1 MLNDIDRLGPELT
14 LMASAGLVIIWDLVL
29 KESPPAGRAGLAP
42 VKRGS
47 LLAYAALAGIAGSI
61 VWAVTLIIRGREATA
76 FDNSLVV
83 DNFSLFFKFLFL
95 GIAILVILA
104 SIDYSPRFGR
114 RQGEYFALI
123 MLATSG
129 MMLLAGT
136 RDLIAIFIALEL
148 TAISQYV
155 LAALLKDRQGSEAGL
170 KYLLLGAVS
179 TAVLLYGMAFLFGL
193 SGTTKLIAPAGEP
206 SIAAVVAEADSG
218 LRAGL
223 VMAMVFMAAG
233 FAFKMAV
240 VPFQMWVPDVYEGAP
255 TPVVAFLSVASKAAG
270 FAVLLRVFY
279 EGLSAQ
285 FVSSDWA
292 NLFAA
297 VAAVSMTVGNI
308 VALTQ
313 TNIKRLLGYS
323 SIAQAGNFMVG
334 VAAISAADGNFTL
347 GAGATVFFLAT
358 YAFTNLGAF
367 FAILAISNKIGSD
380 DIADYGGMGRRAPL
394 LALALAFC
402 LISLTGIPPT
412 AGFVAKIYVFNA
424 AVHSDLVW
432 LVIVAVLNSAVAAY
446 YYLRVVGHMYVAP
459 APSEERI
466 PASWPLGFALGVATL
481 GVLVMGVVPTPLIS
495 AAERAVNVFVA

>member
-1 MLNDIDRLGPELT
+1 MLDDLDRLGPELT
-14 LMASAGLVIIWDLVL
+14 LMASAGLVILWDLVL
-29 KESPPAGRAGLAP
+29 KESLPAAR
-42 VKRGS
+42 RGA
-47 LLAYAALAGIAGSI
+47 LLACGALAGIAGS
-61 VWAVTLIIRGREATA
+61 VLWAVTLILRDREATA

-95 GIAILVILA
+95 GVAFLVVLA
-104 SIDYSPRFGR
+104 SVDYTPRFGR

-123 MLATSG
+123 MLATAG

-155 LAALLKDRQGSEAGL
+155 LAALLKDRQGSEAGR

-193 SGTTKLIAPAGEP
+193 AGTTKLIAPAGEP
-206 SIAAVVAEADSG
+206 SIAATVAEADPG

-223 VMAMVFMAAG
+223 VMAMVFLAAG

-279 EGLSAQ
+279 EGLSDE
-285 FVSSDWA
+285 FISSDWA
-292 NLFAA
+292 NLFA
-297 VAAVSMTVGNI
+297 VLAAVSMTAGNI
-308 VALTQ
+308 VALVQ

-323 SIAQAGNFMVG
+323 SIAQAGNFLVG

-347 GAGATVFFLAT
+347 GAGAAVFFLAT

-367 FAILAISNKIGSD
+367 FAVLAISNKTGSD

-394 LALALAFC
+394 LALALGFC

-412 AGFVAKIYVFNA
+412 VGFVAKIYVFNA
-424 AVHSDLVW
+424 AVQSDLVW
-432 LVIVAVLNSAVAAY
+432 LVIVAVLNSVVAAY
-446 YYLRVVGHMYVAP
+446 YYMRVVGHMYLGP
-459 APSEERI
+459 APSEERV
-466 PASWPLGFALGVATL
+466 PVSWSLSFALGVSTV
-481 GVLVMGVVPTPLIS
+481 GVLVIGIVPTPLIS
-495 AAERAVNVFVA
+495 AAERAVNVFA